1 MPIKLISLAFL
12 FISLIINKAIAE
24 DKFILPA
31 EKPSIFKNIKK
42 KINEKEETA
51 LPQKKPI
58 LKVKEKIKIVTEK
71 KDQDKKDTEKKVK
84 NEDKNKISKLVFI
97 FPKKKTCHL

>member
-1 MPIKLISLAFL
+1 MPIKLISLVFL

-24 DKFILPA
+24 DKFVLPA
-31 EKPSIFKNIKK
+31 EKPSVFKNIKK

-58 LKVKEKIKIVTEK
+58 LKIKEKVKIVTEK
-71 KDQDKKDTEKKVK
+71 KDKDKKDTEKKIV
-84 NEDKNKISKLVFI
+84 NEDSGKISKLVFI
-97 FPKKKTCHL
+97 FPKKKTRHL